1 MENQITIKGKNKT
14 VVISKEKDEAM
25 KAWWNQYIK
34 DNRDKNLIKVGNH
47 YISHEK
53 NEAMKAWLKQKKFE
67 QGKLWENARIEKE
80 RLEKER
86 LEKEKIKQEKI
97 NQQRLR
103 LEKEEREK
111 INQERIRL
119 EQEERERIN
128 KERIRLEQEER
139 ERKRLEQ
146 EERERKRLE
155 QEERERKRLEQ
166 EERERKRKRLEQEE
180 IERKRLE
187 EEKKPKFVRVGKW
200 IITQERHEQM
210 LELYNEIKKKKEKE
224 KLIKIGNFYITQE
237 KHEQMLEFFKK
248 KKLIKVG
255 NNYITQERHE
265 QMKLWYKETLE
276 KSKQENKVKIGNVEI
291 TESKNIEMAN
301 WWNAVIDEHKVN
313 QDSIDSFIDSNS
325 EDFKEDCNE
334 YINNNI
340 VSDILR
346 EAISLSLTSIALDRS
361 SKGLQYLKNNNLTGN
376 FSSVQEMSILSI
388 ALENNCLEKQNKVFS
403 LLQDNGY
410 YLFHKYLL
418 GIESVSNNINYDLI
432 YNNISKDFKNNKYY
446 AHLHCYDISRFD
458 EIYEK
463 YIDKIGEYFSI
474 IITYSIGDNSI
485 QNKRFVVLKIPN
497 KGMDI
502 GGKFCAVKY
511 LNDYNIQYD
520 YILFLHSKSNPKT
533 RKKYFEPLINN
544 LDDEFIQN
552 INGNN
557 GYFPDIKW
565 EIVGDK
571 INWISNN
578 PDFNNYKN
586 KNFPERNNLYRN
598 EFLRYCKATNNT
610 NQFIEGNCYILSKKV
625 VDKLYTNPLFYN
637 ILNTDSSFD
646 YNWVINAYDIKGN
659 IYKVYKQFTDKNL
672 LPRNQTSFDGYFEH
686 VFERVVLNFCDNY
699 KILKETNAINLI
711 GLKNLNVSIKD
722 NLFLLKNYFNK
733 LNKKSKIYIYDI
745 SEIKNINYNIKTIF
759 CIQPFEM
766 RSLVPFLS
774 NFKIKPEILWVWEFK
789 SLPQIFKYYEKYFS
803 KVYLPSQF
811 CYDIFSKH
819 LSIPIEKVELKS
831 MIHDYIDKIPDHKI
845 KNQKINN
852 ILENTNNKTIYG
864 FCFDLNSSILRK
876 NPLNLVKAFNNL
888 NDETKVLILKYRL
901 PRGNSFFNN
910 IENDIY
916 NSFIIEVKKNK
927 NIYCLTDELEP
938 LDLYKLYTNFDYYIS
953 PHCGEGFGIT
963 IYDNM
968 VLGNKIISP
977 YYSGETEY
985 LYREDIIELEYEEKQ
1000 ITGLRE
1006 HPIYKDMKDLK
1017 GAYISVESI
1026 MRGLNNIIGDE
1037 IYILGNG
1044 PSLKNCDFNFLKNKT
1059 TFALNSSYKKFVELD
1074 FYPSYFGCFDP
1085 KLIECHYDKF
1095 VQLMNENNKIKKFF
1109 FLNENNKGQKQFSFQ
1124 DENKSR
1130 YQKINFLPPQEKY
1143 INTSSFNKF
1152 YKMHNSGATATL
1164 ISILLGYKKII
1175 LLGCDGNYVEQIP
1188 ETRLIDASTKTLQIL
1203 ETPEKNPNYW
1213 FDNYQEKGE
1222 IYSVPDGNSCHM
1234 KGWELLYQASKIHNV
1249 QIINEN
1255 LESKIPYFK
1264 KTKNNIDIELMNKD
1278 NLKKFIDSKFNKLN
1292 YYINKNIKFKTIYQS
1307 SLSKDYIHI
1316 PNHQL
1321 CNDNLIENRC
1331 KINDYK
1337 INMNKKILT
1346 FIIAIKNRNIRTNI
1360 CLNYLVD
1367 AMKGYEELFDIIVVE
1382 EKSEN
1387 LFIPNKSYN
1396 IKHIKIENRNRK
1408 FNLSLLRNIG
1418 IKQAKTKF
1426 VCMYDCDFLVKDISK
1441 LMKTLCYYYQDNNK
1455 LFRCSLYE
1463 THNIVRE
1470 ELEPYSYIWVYNI
1483 YILKEINYFN
1493 ENFEG
1498 WGFEEVDLVSR
1509 QFSKNNNK
1517 LIHIFNDF
1525 LHLSHD
1531 NLSRD
1536 KIKLKNNE
1544 NQFNKSILVPN
1555 NFYKVNFKLNN
1566 NLIIINYDSEIT
1578 ILNDIN
1584 SIVYLPNCCDVILV
1598 GEDNFKC
1605 NVVGNIVSI
1614 PLDGKINNLYESI
1627 ILLGFKKIPYYFNL
1641 DKCRNSI
1648 GIITPSLNP
1657 PINIYEEHL
1666 NYINNQQSKN
1676 YVHITIDSYSN
1687 NSAIYKFF
1695 EIDNPRSIYIKNKS
1709 KIVKAIQNGYEL
1721 LSNNCEYWLWLN
1733 VDDFFYNEKTLSIVE
1748 EYVFKNKDIDIFYG
1762 NSIYKQYDTK
1772 EIKKAWIN
1780 KNIEFNPIESF
1791 ISHVGISQP
1800 SVYIKKNKL
1809 TENCIYNISESN
1821 CFDYELWIKFAFKK
1835 LKFKYINE
1843 DLSIY
1848 NFSDGNITS
1857 SLREIQLRQTCA
1869 IVKEYYKFV
1878 PISWIKRLSDYIYNK
1893 NDGIWKNDNNI
1904 SFDKIRKVNKIYNYN
1919 INIDSLLK
1927 DKNLNNKYFIDLYN
1941 ETQLSEY
1948 QEIKRAIILG
1958 NGPSLREIDLKS
1970 LSNYLTLGM
1979 NSAYRY
1985 WEKIDWYP
1993 DFYIC
1998 CDLALYETHWK
2009 KINEF
2014 IKKNI
2019 FKKIILLPQFEK
2031 YNKNIN
2037 NESNV
2042 FLINTD
2048 NIIKKYNFIT
2058 TGSMGIYYFKEIL
2071 GIDTIYI
2078 SGIDC
2083 NYVDLINE
2091 AELKIREPGDITRKL
2106 IVKNSVDYN
2115 PNYFFNDYQQ
2125 PNDIYHIPNK
2135 EMHIKSWEILY
2146 EKGIDIKNICMSSK
2160 LNIFKKEK
2168 LSDINYNNIEDIEK
2182 NNHNYLGKKVFS
2194 FLIIINDDSFNNH
2207 LFEIFEKLN
2216 YKKIIPVDFRIY
2228 LLENSNSPLITEQVI
2243 RYKKENLDNLNIVI
2257 SNKYKNISKET
2268 LDYIKKYECAT
2279 CNIKHFNTLNE
2290 IINFINNM

>member
-1 MENQITIKGKNKT
+1 M
-14 VVISKEKDEAM
+14 
-25 KAWWNQYIK
+25 
-34 DNRDKNLIKVGNH
+34 
-47 YISHEK
+47 
-53 NEAMKAWLKQKKFE
+53 
-67 QGKLWENARIEKE
+67 
-80 RLEKER
+80 
-86 LEKEKIKQEKI
+86 
-97 NQQRLR
+97 
-103 LEKEEREK
+103 
-111 INQERIRL
+111 
-119 EQEERERIN
+119 
-128 KERIRLEQEER
+128 
-139 ERKRLEQ
+139 
-146 EERERKRLE
+146 
-155 QEERERKRLEQ
+155 
-166 EERERKRKRLEQEE
+166 
-180 IERKRLE
+180 
-187 EEKKPKFVRVGKW
+187 
-200 IITQERHEQM
+200 
-210 LELYNEIKKKKEKE
+210 
-224 KLIKIGNFYITQE
+224 
-237 KHEQMLEFFKK
+237 
-248 KKLIKVG
+248 
-255 NNYITQERHE
+255 
-265 QMKLWYKETLE
+265 
-276 KSKQENKVKIGNVEI
+276 
-291 TESKNIEMAN
+291 
-301 WWNAVIDEHKVN
+301 
-313 QDSIDSFIDSNS
+313 
-325 EDFKEDCNE
+325 
-334 YINNNI
+334 
-340 VSDILR
+340 
-346 EAISLSLTSIALDRS
+346 
-361 SKGLQYLKNNNLTGN
+361 
-376 FSSVQEMSILSI
+376 
-388 ALENNCLEKQNKVFS
+388 
-403 LLQDNGY
+403 
-410 YLFHKYLL
+410 
-418 GIESVSNNINYDLI
+418 
-432 YNNISKDFKNNKYY
+432 
-446 AHLHCYDISRFD
+446 
-458 EIYEK
+458 
-463 YIDKIGEYFSI
+463 
-474 IITYSIGDNSI
+474 
-485 QNKRFVVLKIPN
+485 
-497 KGMDI
+497 
-502 GGKFCAVKY
+502 
-511 LNDYNIQYD
+511 
-520 YILFLHSKSNPKT
+520 
-533 RKKYFEPLINN
+533 
-544 LDDEFIQN
+544 
-552 INGNN
+552 
-557 GYFPDIKW
+557 
-565 EIVGDK
+565 
-571 INWISNN
+571 
-578 PDFNNYKN
+578 
-586 KNFPERNNLYRN
+586 
-598 EFLRYCKATNNT
+598 
-610 NQFIEGNCYILSKKV
+610 
-625 VDKLYTNPLFYN
+625 
-637 ILNTDSSFD
+637 
-646 YNWVINAYDIKGN
+646 
-659 IYKVYKQFTDKNL
+659 KVY
-672 LPRNQTSFDGYFEH
+672 
-686 VFERVVLNFCDNY
+686 V
-699 KILKETNAINLI
+699 
-711 GLKNLNVSIKD
+711 
-722 NLFLLKNYFNK
+722 
-733 LNKKSKIYIYDI
+733 
-745 SEIKNINYNIKTIF
+745 
-759 CIQPFEM
+759 
-766 RSLVPFLS
+766 
-774 NFKIKPEILWVWEFK
+774 
-789 SLPQIFKYYEKYFS
+789 
-803 KVYLPSQF
+803 PSQF
-811 CYDIFSKH
+811 CYDVFSKY
-819 LSIPIEKVELKS
+819 LSIPIEKIELKS
-831 MIHDYIDKIPDHKI
+831 MIYEYIDSIPNHI
-845 KNQKINN
+845 INNPIINN
-852 ILENTNNKTIYG
+852 ILENIKDKTIYG
-864 FCFDLNSSILRK
+864 FCFDLNSSIIRK
-876 NPLNLVKAFNNL
+876 NPLNLVTAFNNL
-888 NDETKVLILKYRL
+888 NDETKVLILKYRA
-901 PRGNSFFNN
+901 PRGNKFINK

-916 NSFIIEVKKNK
+916 INFITEVNK
-927 NIYCLTDELEP
+927 NSNIYSITDELEP
-938 LDLYKLYTNFDYYIS
+938 LDLYKLYTNFHYYIS

-968 VLGNKIISP
+968 ILGNKIISP

-985 LYREDIIELEYEEKQ
+985 LNREDIIRLEYEEKD
-1000 ITGLRE
+1000 ITELRE
-1006 HPIYKDMKDLK
+1006 HPIYGQMNDFK

-1026 MRGLNNIIGDE
+1026 EKSLNNKIGDE

-1074 FYPSYFGCFDP
+1074 FYPTYFGCFDP

-1095 VQLMNENNKIKKFF
+1095 VQLMNHNNKIKKFF

-1124 DENKSR
+1124 DENNSR
-1130 YQKINFLPPQEKY
+1130 YQKINFLPPQETY

-1152 YKMHNSGATATL
+1152 YKMHNSGATAAL
-1164 ISILLGYKKII
+1164 ISILLGYKKIV

-1234 KGWELLYQASKIHNV
+1234 KGWELLYHASKIHNV
-1249 QIINEN
+1249 KIINEN
-1255 LESKIPYFK
+1255 PESKIPYFK
-1264 KTKNNIDIELMNKD
+1264 KIEIELMNKD

-1307 SLSKDYIHI
+1307 SLSNTFTQIL
-1316 PNHQL
+1316 NHKL
-1321 CNDNLIENRC
+1321 CNDNLIENEC
-1331 KINDYK
+1331 NINDYK

-1360 CLNYLVD
+1360 CLNNLVD
-1367 AMKGYEELFDIIVVE
+1367 AIKCYEELIDIIVVE

-1387 LFIPNKSYN
+1387 LFIPNKSYD
-1396 IKHIKIENRNRK
+1396 IKHIKIENRNTK
-1408 FNLSLLRNIG
+1408 FNKSILLNIG
-1418 IKQAKTKF
+1418 LKQAKTKYI
-1426 VCMYDCDFLVKDISK
+1426 CMYDCDFLVKDISK
-1441 LMKTLCYYYQDNNK
+1441 LLKTLCYYYEDNSK
-1455 LFRCSLYE
+1455 IFRCSLYE
-1463 THNIVRE
+1463 THKIIRE
-1470 ELEPYSYIWVYNI
+1470 ELEPYSYVWIYNNN
-1483 YILKEINYFN
+1483 ILKEINYFN
-1493 ENFEG
+1493 EIFEG
-1498 WGFEEVDLVSR
+1498 WGFEEVDLVLR
-1509 QFSKNNNK
+1509 QLSINNNNK

-1525 LHLSHD
+1525 LHLSHE
-1531 NLSRD
+1531 NSTRD
-1536 KIKLKNNE
+1536 KSNIKNNE
-1544 NQFNKSILVPN
+1544 NQFKKSILVPN

-1584 SIVYLPNCCDVILV
+1584 SIVYLPKCCDVILV

-1627 ILLGFKKIPYYFNL
+1627 ILLGFKKIPDFFNL

-1657 PINIYEEHL
+1657 PINIYVEHL

-1687 NSAIYKFF
+1687 NSAIYQFF

-1791 ISHVGISQP
+1791 ISCVGISQP

-1809 TENCIYNISESN
+1809 TENCIYNISESI

-1843 DLSIY
+1843 YLSIY

-1857 SLREIQLRQTCA
+1857 SLREIQLRQTCTT
-1869 IVKEYYKFV
+1869 IKEYYKFV
-1878 PISWIKRLSDYIYNK
+1878 PISWIKRLSDCIYNK
-1893 NDGIWKNDNNI
+1893 NDGIWKNDTNI
-1904 SFDKIRKVNKIYNYN
+1904 TFDKIRKVNIIYNDN
-1919 INIDSLLK
+1919 INIGSLLK

-1941 ETQLSEY
+1941 ETQLSKY
-1948 QEIKRAIILG
+1948 QGIKRAIILG

-2042 FLINTD
+2042 FLINTH
-2048 NIIKKYNFIT
+2048 NIIEKYNFIT
-2058 TGSMGIYYFKEIL
+2058 TGSMGIYYFKDIL
-2071 GIDTIYI
+2071 GIDIIYI

-2083 NYVDLINE
+2083 NYVDLIKE

-2135 EMHIKSWEILY
+2135 EIHIKSWEILY
-2146 EKGIDIKNICMSSK
+2146 EMGIDIKNISMSSK

-2168 LSDINYNNIEDIEK
+2168 LSDINYNNIEK
-2182 NNHNYLGKKVFS
+2182 NNDNYLGKKVFS

-2228 LLENSNSPLITEQVI
+2228 LLENSNLPLITGQVI
-2243 RYKKENLDNLNIVI
+2243 RYKKENGDNLNIII

-2279 CNIKHFNTLNE
+2279 SNIKHFNTLNE
-2290 IINFINNM
+2290 IEKFISNI